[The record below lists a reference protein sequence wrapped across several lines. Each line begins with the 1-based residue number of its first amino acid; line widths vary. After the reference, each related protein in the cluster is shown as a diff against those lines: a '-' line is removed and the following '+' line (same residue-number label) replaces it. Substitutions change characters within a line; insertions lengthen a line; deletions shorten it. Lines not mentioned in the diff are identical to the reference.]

1 MCIRARLGH
10 WRAGLLVALAIPLSF
25 LLLLTGMAASK
36 ASANLMSLGAIDF
49 GLIVDGS
56 VVMVENFLRRLEE
69 RVRALGRPLTEDERT
84 SELSAAAGEVAGPM
98 FLGVTVI
105 TLVYVPIFAL
115 EGIEGKMFKPM
126 AGAVVVALA
135 ASAVVALTV
144 MPAFASFWLRAEG
157 PAAVGGLIRRIQ

>member
-1 MCIRARLGH
+1 MVAVPLLQRH
-10 WRAGLLVALAIPLSF
+10 WRAALLVALAIPLSF
-25 LLLLTGMAASK
+25 LLLLTGMAVSK

-84 SELSAAAGEVAGPM
+84 AELSTAAGEVAGPM

-105 TLVYVPIFAL
+105 TLVYVPIFASRVSKGRCSSPWPRPSWSPWRL
-115 EGIEGKMFKPM
+115 PR
-126 AGAVVVALA
+126 
-135 ASAVVALTV
+135 SS
-144 MPAFASFWLRAEG
+144 P
-157 PAAVGGLIRRIQ
+157 